1 MPPQSRDPELPV
13 WLTLQLESL
22 ELELQELK
30 KIISFLYERELRRD
44 SEQRRQAAQIAQYQ
58 EDLEQLKAK
67 LASEGQAIIYSA
79 AMNWLEQED

>member
-30 KIISFLYERELRRD
+30 KIISFLYERELRREA
-44 SEQRRQAAQIAQYQ
+44 EQNRLAEQLVQHQ
-58 EDLEQLKAK
+58 EELEQLKAK

-79 AMNWLEQED
+79 AIDWLHRGD